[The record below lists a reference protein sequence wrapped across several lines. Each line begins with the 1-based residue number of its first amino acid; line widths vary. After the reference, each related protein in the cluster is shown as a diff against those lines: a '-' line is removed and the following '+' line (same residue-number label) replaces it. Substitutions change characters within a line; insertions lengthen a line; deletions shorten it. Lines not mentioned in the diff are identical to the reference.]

1 MGEIMTGSFRS
12 AFRLGLLTA
21 SLLSAP
27 ALAQD
32 EREDIS
38 SDETAVVCGSGIDRN
53 AAAAGLD
60 LTPHETPQSLTII
73 TREQIDD

>member
-1 MGEIMTGSFRS
+1 MRDIMTGSFRS

-21 SLLSAP
+21 SFLSAP

-53 AAAAGLD
+53 AAATGLD